1 MAKRKPLSKLVMI
14 RMDEIEN
21 AELSSVATA
30 ARMTKSEIIRLAV
43 RTGLPSVRR
52 SLSKLQAS

>member
-14 RMDEIEN
+14 RMDEVEN
-21 AELSSVATA
+21 ADLSSLATA

-43 RTGLPSVRR
+43 RNGLPTVRR
-52 SLSKLQAS
+52 ALSKLQAS